1 MALHNIDIE
10 ACLRRMA
17 DRRIEEAMEQGKF
30 DNLAGM
36 GEPLVLD
43 DAPADENARM
53 TWWALRIM
61 RQNNFT
67 PDEVVWRKQ
76 IDVLRDKLDRLAN
89 EAELEP
95 LMEKINALV
104 DRLNTLGTNAIAL
117 PVVRLDPGIERTKLR
132 ARLAKTPV
140 LG

>member
-10 ACLRRMA
+10 ACLRRQA

-36 GEPLVLD
+36 GEPLELD

-53 TWWALRIM
+53 TWWALRIL

-67 PDEVVWRKQ
+67 PHEVHWRKQ
-76 IDVLRDKLDRLAN
+76 IDLLTEKLHTLTDENSL
-89 EAELEP
+89 P
-95 LMEKINALV
+95 ALV
-104 DRLNTLGTNAIAL
+104 ARVNELVHQLNTLGTNAIAL
-117 PVVRLDPGIERTKLR
+117 PMVSLDLEIERLKLR
-132 ARLAKTPV
+132 ERLS
-140 LG
+140 